1 MLPEVTQHLLP
12 PAHSTGGGAQGC
24 CAHGDSSWVPAAP
37 RGGVPGVPRGC
48 SSSIPRDPGSD
59 PTHPCWGGVWGAGWG
74 TEPPPSP
81 PVCQPGARSRP
92 CSGLICGAIT
102 SQYLLEKSRVVFQVG
117 GRGGSASSPLIALP
131 VSPSPQLRS
140 LPPQAKSE
148 RNYHIFYEMLA
159 GLPAQ
164 QRQRYCLQGAE
175 TYYYLNQVVCPPSS
189 GGFGVFRGVPLH
201 PGPPRFGVGMLMASW
216 GPRQGGNCEIPGKED
231 AEDFRRLLG
240 TMEALG
246 FSVDEQNSIF
256 RILSSVL
263 HLGNVYFE
271 KHEVPPPAPPAAL
284 FRPDLG
290 RGEGDRHVPRRHP
303 ASRRRT
309 ARRSPRW

>member
-1 MLPEVTQHLLP
+1 M
-12 PAHSTGGGAQGC
+12 
-24 CAHGDSSWVPAAP
+24 
-37 RGGVPGVPRGC
+37 
-48 SSSIPRDPGSD
+48 
-59 PTHPCWGGVWGAGWG
+59 AG
-74 TEPPPSP
+74 
-81 PVCQPGARSRP
+81 
-92 CSGLICGAIT
+92 
-102 SQYLLEKSRVVFQVG
+102 
-117 GRGGSASSPLIALP
+117 GGSASSPLIALP
-131 VSPSPQLRS
+131 VSPSPQLGS